1 MVFYGHRAFSKI
13 HHFVMSALVIRLL
26 VLNILLVTA
35 PATLFPQEDQVVQ
48 KRYTI
53 QRSSK
58 LFLKGTS
65 NVNAFT
71 CNCEDRFPAQ
81 TFKVENGGQHAL
93 FSNVRLRMRTRKFNC
108 QNGKID
114 RDMYKAL
121 KADEFAFISI
131 ELLET
136 WYNPEQLK
144 KAGTNQWFA
153 VKAKVKLTI
162 TGVTKEQFIEA
173 EAKKTADNQFS
184 LRGEK
189 SLLMTDYGIDPPG
202 ALFGLIKVNDLIT
215 FHFNLDISLEDVSE
229 EQ

>member
-1 MVFYGHRAFSKI
+1 MA
-13 HHFVMSALVIRLL
+13 ALVIRLL
-26 VLNILLVTA
+26 AFYLLMCIA
-35 PATLFPQEDQVVQ
+35 PAALFAQEDQASQ
-48 KRYTI
+48 MRYTVL
-53 QRSSK
+53 RSSK

-81 TFKVENGGQHAL
+81 TFQVENGGKHAR

-114 RDMYKAL
+114 RDMHKAL
-121 KADEFAFISI
+121 KADAYDFITI

-144 KAGTNQWFA
+144 NAGNNQWFA

-162 TGVTKEQFIEA
+162 TDVTKEQFIEA
-173 EAKKTADNQFS
+173 EAKKTAENQFT

-189 SLLMTDYGIDPPG
+189 SLKMTEYGIDPPG

-215 FHFNLDISLEDVSE
+215 FHFNLDISLEDFSE
-229 EQ
+229 KQ